1 MDKHRLKKYWGCRHF
16 YRTEMVQENVIEI
29 SCVYCEIVKV
39 FPKPNFSSLQRRA
52 RIEDKIRQDNLDNQ
66 KKYKAKDK
74 GNK

>member
-1 MDKHRLKKYWGCRHF
+1 MDKFRLNKMGCRHF

-39 FPKPNFSSLQRRA
+39 FPKPNLNSLQRRA
-52 RIEDKIRQDNLDNQ
+52 RIEDKARQDSLANNE
-66 KKYKAKDK
+66 KNKAKDK